1 MNSDPDNAGK
11 PSRMPLLLVAAL
23 VSLTLKMLIATT
35 GNNYDMESFRIVA
48 DTVLQGKTV
57 YAETHRYNYGPIWAY
72 VAAATRYIQ
81 IHVFANDSLGLF
93 HMLLAALLGYVDV
106 LIGLAL
112 ASRFST
118 AAGFVF
124 LLNPVSL
131 LITGYHSQFDNLAV
145 LFALYGSLLL
155 FGDPP
160 ARRWHTAL
168 GIVLLGLS
176 LGVKHILI
184 FFPIWL
190 LFRKEFDW
198 KKKLLF
204 LTLPY
209 GIFLAMFL
217 PFVFNGEACRGIAH
231 NVFSYSAY
239 MPTGLYTHLVGLIVP
254 PSFFESLFGWIPVF
268 SGFKFVWL
276 VTMILTGWLLRKT
289 DGRQFLLYYLVAMCV
304 FSPQIVDQYMAIPLI
319 ACAVFCRSWLVW
331 GYILTAT
338 LYLVGC
344 SPDNIGCVFNIPP
357 LTRILQSTGMTAWR
371 PFTLL
376 LIFLVVAIV
385 RLWRQ
390 KAPAVEK

>member
-1 MNSDPDNAGK
+1 
-11 PSRMPLLLVAAL
+11 L
-23 VSLTLKMLIATT
+23 VSLTLKMLIATA
-35 GNNYDMESFRIVA
+35 GNNYDIESFQIVS

-57 YAETHRYNYGPIWAY
+57 YAETYRYNYGPIWAY
-72 VAAATRYIQ
+72 VAAGIRYVQ
-81 IHVFANDSLGLF
+81 IHVFVNDSMGLF
-93 HMLLAALLGYVDV
+93 HMLLAAFLGYIDV

-118 AAGFVF
+118 AAGLVF

-131 LITGYHSQFDNLAV
+131 LITGYHSQFDNFSV

-155 FGDPP
+155 FGNPP

-168 GIVLLGLS
+168 GIALLGLS
-176 LGVKHILI
+176 LGIKHILI

-198 KKKLLF
+198 RKKLLF

-239 MPTGLYTHLVGLIVP
+239 MPTGLYSHLLGLIAP
-254 PSFFESLFGWIPVF
+254 ANFFERLFGWIPVF

-276 VTMILTGWLLRKT
+276 CTMILAGWLLRKA
-289 DGRQFLLYYLVAMCV
+289 DGRQYLLYYLIAMCV

-344 SPDNIGCVFNIPP
+344 SPDNINCALDIPA
-357 LTRILQSTGMTAWR
+357 LTRVLISTGLNAWR

-385 RLWRQ
+385 RLRRQ
-390 KAPAVEK
+390 KVEPIESRGAS